1 MKKNRSTRLLFVA
14 LCLTIACILQAIALA
29 RYVGRLPD
37 DWVGIGLYSAA
48 LVGFA
53 VAAIG
58 FFIQWQSEKDVEK
71 RQRLE
76 EQGK

>member
-1 MKKNRSTRLLFVA
+1 MKKNKSTRFLFVA
-14 LCLTIACILQAIALA
+14 LCLAIACILQAIALA

-48 LVGFA
+48 LAGFV

-58 FFIQWQSEKDVEK
+58 FFIRWQREKDMEK
-71 RQRLE
+71 QQQLE

>member
-1 MKKNRSTRLLFVA
+1 MKRNKSTGFLFAA
-14 LCLTIACILQAIALA
+14 LCLAIACILQAIALA

-37 DWVGIGLYSAA
+37 DWVAIGLYSAA
-48 LVGFA
+48 LVGFV

-58 FFIQWQSEKDVEK
+58 FFIRWQSEKDMEK
-71 RQRLE
+71 QQQLE

>member
-1 MKKNRSTRLLFVA
+1 MKRNKSTGFLFAA
-14 LCLTIACILQAIALA
+14 LGLAIACILQAIALA

-48 LVGFA
+48 LVGFV

-58 FFIQWQSEKDVEK
+58 FFIRWQSERDMEK
-71 RQRLE
+71 QQQLE